1 MIKKDLKRAIHSIG
15 KRIHRLSEEI
25 DDLNFDIF
33 DYFDQHYLR
42 GGTDTPAY
50 KALTRRKHDLESA
63 VKIMTV
69 SLERLTKDLDQ

>member
-1 MIKKDLKRAIHSIG
+1 MTKKNLKRAIHSIG
-15 KRIHRLSEEI
+15 KRIHMLNIEI
-25 DDLNFDIF
+25 DDLSFDLI
-33 DYFDQHYLR
+33 DYYDQHYLR

-50 KALTRRKHDLESA
+50 KALCRRKQDLESA